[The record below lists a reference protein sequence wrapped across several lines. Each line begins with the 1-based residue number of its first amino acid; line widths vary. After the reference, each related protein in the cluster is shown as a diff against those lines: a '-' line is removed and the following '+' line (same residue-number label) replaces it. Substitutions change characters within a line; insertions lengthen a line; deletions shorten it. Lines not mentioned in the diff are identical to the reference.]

1 MQNMQN
7 QSRCNTKIAR
17 NRVEWNPLRTA
28 SSSVELGSP
37 VKYRI
42 ETSISAGSPGR
53 IRTYSQP
60 PPVGSATWI
69 SWQRLARAVASL
81 RGEFQMANF
90 RYRSAFQL
98 GIAYTE
104 SPVPPSSRVEVAQ
117 AGRVKTMA
125 LTLA

>member
-1 MQNMQN
+1 M
-7 QSRCNTKIAR
+7 RCWIAR
-17 NRVEWNPLRTA
+17 AGRVRIHNGVCRFPAQPTETA
-28 SSSVELGSP
+28 GCL
-37 VKYRI
+37 
-42 ETSISAGSPGR
+42 GSPGR

-81 RGEFQMANF
+81 HDEFQMANF